1 MEFRYFYLS
10 KTTTCTCG
18 LMLGHLPYTES
29 VSGGPVLTPTSHA
42 PDSAWHSHRQQRSEG
57 GRERGRNG
65 GRKESVT
72 WFKRFFFL
80 KQELRLQFNQVNTIS
95 LLNPVIKTQLFTVLT
110 FAACSNLRPLL
121 CAVPSVCASGPVT
134 TEPFPAISLC
144 LSHWSVESVK
154 AATDCCLTDAFDDD
168 RKKG

>member
-1 MEFRYFYLS
+1 MHLTVLGTHIGS
-10 KTTTCTCG
+10 KEAREEG
-18 LMLGHLPYTES
+18 KEEGM
-29 VSGGPVLTPTSHA
+29 
-42 PDSAWHSHRQQRSEG
+42 EG
-57 GRERGRNG
+57 GRNQLRDL
-65 GRKESVT
+65 KD
-72 WFKRFFFL
+72 FFFL

-144 LSHWSVESVK
+144 LSH
-154 AATDCCLTDAFDDD
+154 
-168 RKKG
+168 